1 MITRVKNK
9 LFTNKDTLGYYA
21 GLTFDAFDVTP
32 DGKETMQTLSPR
44 IHFFDEGTG
53 QPVLMLHGALPRK
66 QGLSRAEFPCNN
78 ARPFRARIL

>member
-53 QPVLMLHGALPRK
+53 QPVLMLHGALQSLYTFPRK
-66 QGLSRAEFPCNN
+66 QGLSRAEFPV
-78 ARPFRARIL
+78 